1 MALRIEDYAIIG
13 DCKSA
18 ALVGSDGSIDWLCW
32 PRFDSA
38 ACFAALLGTSENG
51 RWLIAPTLAPLA
63 VKRQYRAGTLVLETE
78 FQTET
83 GRAAI
88 LDFMPP
94 ADGADLVRIVM
105 GRSGRVDFRT
115 EYVARFNYGAT
126 IPWVRRLYDGAISA
140 VAGSERLVLRSQVPL
155 YGEDLKTVG
164 EFTVEDGQSVA
175 FVLSYG
181 AAFLGPPSAIDPFE
195 SLERTETFW
204 RNWSDRCPDV
214 GPWTEAVKRSLITLK
229 ALTYAPTGGIVAA
242 ATTSLPEQLGGVRNW
257 DYRYCWLRD
266 ATFTI
271 LALMKLGYHDEAR
284 AWRDWLVRAIAGSP
298 HQVQI
303 MYGVGGER
311 WLPELLLPW
320 LKGYANSS
328 PVRIGNAASDQMQI
342 DVFGEIADAMFQA
355 LKAGMAPPERSRILR
370 PLILDYLA
378 EAWQQPDE
386 GIWEVRG
393 GPQHFVHSK
402 VMAWVAFD
410 RAASDLETQ
419 AFHESGRRWRKI
431 ADEIHAEVCE
441 RGFDRNLNSF
451 VQAYG
456 AARLDASL
464 LLIPLVGFLPADDPR
479 TQGTLRAIE
488 NKLLFNDEFVLR
500 YEPENSSDGLPPGE
514 GAFLACSFWLVD
526 NYILQGRYE
535 DAQRLFERL
544 LARCNDVGLLAEE
557 LDPASGR
564 MLGNFPQAYSHVG
577 LINCALNLSRR
588 AGPAEERAASR
599 STGGAT
605 DQPAASAR
613 SGRHL
618 EHGRYVCRIRS
629 FATIQADD
637 PCEFSRSGV
646 LDEGWIAEA
655 ARSSQGI
662 GGSGGHQLTKG
673 QPWQIDLSDE
683 QIDRLRARLRRTKRS
698 RKEAS

>member
-1 MALRIEDYAIIG
+1 
-13 DCKSA
+13 
-18 ALVGSDGSIDWLCW
+18 
-32 PRFDSA
+32 
-38 ACFAALLGTSENG
+38 
-51 RWLIAPTLAPLA
+51 
-63 VKRQYRAGTLVLETE
+63 
-78 FQTET
+78 
-83 GRAAI
+83 
-88 LDFMPP
+88 
-94 ADGADLVRIVM
+94 M

-140 VAGSERLVLRSQVPL
+140 VAGPERLVLRGPVAL
-155 YGEDLKTVG
+155 HGEDHKTVG

-181 AAFLGPPSAIDPFE
+181 ASFQAPPSAIDPFE

-204 RNWSDRCPDV
+204 REWSDRCPDV

-257 DYRYCWLRD
+257 DYRYCWVRD

-284 AWRDWLVRAIAGSP
+284 AWRDWLLRAIAGSP

-311 WLPELLLPW
+311 WLPELVLPW
-320 LKGYANSS
+320 LKGYGDSS

-342 DVFGEIADAMFQA
+342 DVFGELADAMFQA
-355 LKAGMAPPERSRILR
+355 YKAGMEPLERGRTLR

-378 EAWQQPDE
+378 EAWRRPDE

-393 GPQHFVHSK
+393 EPQHFVHSK

-410 RAASDLETQ
+410 RAADDVGVK
-419 AFHESGRRWRKI
+419 AFNEPGKRWREI

-441 RGFDRNLNSF
+441 RGFDRDLNSF

-456 AARLDASL
+456 ARRLDASL

-479 TQGTLRAIE
+479 IQGTLKAIE

-500 YEPENSSDGLPPGE
+500 YEPENASDGLPPGE

-535 DAQRLFERL
+535 DAQRVFERL

-557 LDPASGR
+557 VDPASGR

-577 LINCALNLSRR
+577 LINCALNLSHF
-588 AGPAEERAASR
+588 AGPAKERAASR
-599 STGGAT
+599 STG
-605 DQPAASAR
+605 AA
-613 SGRHL
+613 
-618 EHGRYVCRIRS
+618 V
-629 FATIQADD
+629 D
-637 PCEFSRSGV
+637 
-646 LDEGWIAEA
+646 
-655 ARSSQGI
+655 
-662 GGSGGHQLTKG
+662 
-673 QPWQIDLSDE
+673 
-683 QIDRLRARLRRTKRS
+683 
-698 RKEAS
+698 